1 MSIQIN
7 ILILNMVFDSIFV
20 HFFLFQ
26 ILIWVKNGIIFGV
39 GKSSSV
45 VIDKK
50 KKNIIVLDEDQTQ
63 GLYDAMITA
72 EAKYSI
78 TFSRSR
84 KKM

>member
-39 GKSSSV
+39 GNSSSV

-50 KKNIIVLDEDQTQ
+50 KKNIVLDEDQTQ